1 MKKNITILLAAFLLA
16 AWGAKAEPGVEC
28 ELAVYQFD
36 TSRNDDVL
44 LMADTV
50 ELLKGVLTTGF
61 LTSFSIDIEI
71 KDLDSAR
78 TSFDVHIVTLG
89 ASANTYARSFT
100 AEYGLP
106 ARLDGIRGKN
116 EVLYSLIVTPV
127 REAAIDLTECSFD
140 RHMKGTFDFL
150 PTANTDIYF
159 VPKSLGDFYWES
171 VKELMETQYRNF
183 QAMFNFNLP
192 GKYSIFL
199 CPCPL
204 KSVIWDKRFGMAS
217 DPTRNVGYAIYN
229 NLMNSADPFLVI
241 LTAVMRNWGYAPP
254 FLSEGLANYLSV
266 AVFDTKGI
274 FRQSPDL
281 SLSGL
286 LNTYQY
292 FHTDPYIADRTSA
305 SFVRFLIDTYNLEE
319 FSKLYQEAD
328 DLNLSTKLEEVY
340 GKSLEE
346 LEAEWRHYVDTATI
360 NYRDLAYQAY
370 LSEMMFNYRAMLKYC
385 RAAAEYAVNTAD
397 SLRTLSALKRAYFFN
412 GDYYAATSVQ
422 LALTALMDTS
432 ASEWMAQGS
441 YRMMNGY
448 YREALADYTKA
459 LEMDPENPMVKFNL
473 ASYYFYQNDDKTA
486 AQYLTEIVE
495 ASDNKSAEGESR
507 VLLGHILK
515 RSPEE
520 ADRLRATTYLN
531 QARQV
536 FEQVLAV
543 DNASPSSQMW
553 AGIASAGLAEYDDAL
568 NYLQAALFLESRPFY
583 LGMINLWLGKV
594 YDLTGDRQ
602 NARAHYGQV
611 LALPSADYHQK
622 EAHKYLD
629 EAYSN

>member
-1 MKKNITILLAAFLLA
+1 MKKTIIILLAAGVLIA
-16 AWGAKAEPGVEC
+16 SGAKADPGVEC
-28 ELAVYQFD
+28 QLAVYQYD
-36 TSRNDDVL
+36 ANRNDDVL
-44 LMADTV
+44 LQADTV
-50 ELLKGVLTTGF
+50 KLLKGVLTSGF
-61 LTSFSIDIEI
+61 LTSFSIDLEI
-71 KDLDSAR
+71 KEVDSAR
-78 TSFDVHIVTLG
+78 TSFDVHVVTLG

-106 ARLDGIRGKN
+106 ARLNGIEGKN
-116 EVLYSLIVTPV
+116 EAIYSLVVTPL
-127 REAAIDLTECSFD
+127 REAEIDLTGCSFD
-140 RHMKGTFDFL
+140 HRVKGTFDFL

-159 VPKSLGDFYWES
+159 VPKSLGDFYWDS

-229 NLMNSADPFLVI
+229 NRMNSADPFLVI
-241 LTAVMRNWGYAPP
+241 LTAIMRNWGYAPP

-266 AVFDTKGI
+266 AVFDTKEI

-281 SLSGL
+281 SLSEL
-286 LNTYQY
+286 LNTLEFFQ
-292 FHTDPYIADRTSA
+292 TDPYIADRTSA
-305 SFVRFLIDTYNLEE
+305 SFVRFLIDTYNLEA
-319 FSKLYQEAD
+319 FSKLYRQAD
-328 DLNLSTKLEEVY
+328 DLNLAAKLGEIY
-340 GKSLEE
+340 GKNVET
-346 LEAEWRHYVDTATI
+346 LEAEWKHYVDTATV
-360 NYRDLAYQAY
+360 NYRDLVYQAY
-370 LSEMMFNYRAMLKYC
+370 LSEMMFNYQAMLKYC
-385 RAAAEYAVNTAD
+385 QAAAEHAADRAD

-422 LALTALMDTS
+422 QTLIALMDTS
-432 ASEWMAQGS
+432 APELMAQGS

-448 YREALADYTKA
+448 YPEALADYTKA
-459 LEMDPENPMVKFNL
+459 LELDPENRMVKFNL
-473 ASYYFYQNDDKTA
+473 ASYYFYQDDTETA
-486 AQYLTEIVE
+486 AKYLAEIVDAAGFE
-495 ASDNKSAEGESR
+495 SAEGESR

-520 ADRLRATTYLN
+520 ADRLRAATYLN
-531 QARQV
+531 EARQV
-536 FEQVLAV
+536 FDQVLAAN
-543 DNASPSSQMW
+543 NASPSSQMW

-568 NYLQAALFLESRPFY
+568 IYLQAALFLESRPFY

-594 YDLTGDRQ
+594 YDLTGDRET
-602 NARAHYGQV
+602 ARAHYGQV

-622 EAHKYLD
+622 EARKYLD
-629 EAYSN
+629 EAYTD